1 MPTIQETLDSLY
13 EREDQIITELNW
25 YDSDS
30 DEAVNLSA
38 ELEDVR
44 IKASVLA
51 EELFADKD

>member
-51 EELFADKD
+51 EELFAD